1 VVLTDIDP
9 TWSRES
15 VVPIKPFGFR
25 GPIDFGE
32 GRRIALEVLKVATKK
47 MTSREITVA
56 VLLAQVLA

>member
-25 GPIDFGE
+25 GPIGE